1 MGEATLA
8 KQLLQLVGGKQNIEQ
23 VWHCATR
30 LRFTLKDPQKATAAK
45 QKVEALDGVITVVEA
60 SGQYQV
66 VIGNNVS
73 DVYQAIIKLEPSL
86 GDSAQAAND
95 QPKEKMTFKRTFNG
109 LLTFISGVFTPFLG
123 AMAGAGIL
131 KGLLSLAVAV
141 GWLTTKSGAY
151 QIWWAAADGI
161 FYFLPIAL
169 AFTAAKH
176 LKVNPFVAMAI
187 AAAMV
192 YPNIVGLVGKPSI
205 DFFGIPVVAANYTA
219 TVLPILLVV
228 VVQKFL
234 EPFFNKIW
242 HQSVR
247 NILAPL
253 CLLVIIVPL
262 TMLVVGPV
270 SSILSNGL
278 ATAIVSLNKSVPAL
292 AGMVLGGFWQVFV
305 IFGVHWAL
313 VPVMMNNIAQYGT
326 DPMMP
331 ILLPA
336 VLAQAGA
343 AFAVFLKTRDAKM
356 KSLAGSSTIT
366 ALFGVTEPT
375 IYGITLKLKKPFY
388 CACVAGA
395 VGGIIVAM
403 SGAGSNVASLA
414 SILSLPTYLGKG
426 FGVSVIGD
434 IVAFVLGV
442 ALTFVFGGINAGVK
456 EDKTQAAQV
465 TADHAE
471 TLAAPVKGTLV
482 PLSEVPDEVFSSGT
496 MGQGIAIEPEDN
508 LVKAP
513 VAGTISLVYPTAH
526 AIGITSDKG
535 AEILIHIGVDTVNL
549 KGKYFKPLIE
559 QGQKVAVGTPLVEF
573 DYQAIK
579 AAGYAPTV
587 MMIVTNSD
595 RYQVETRA
603 DGTTADDALM
613 TLA

>member
-1 MGEATLA
+1 MGETALA
-8 KQLLQLVGGKQNIEQ
+8 KQLLKLVGGKQNINQ

-30 LRFTLKDPQKATAAK
+30 LRFTLKDQDKVPKE
-45 QKVEALDGVITVVEA
+45 KVEALDGVITVVEA
-60 SGQYQV
+60 SGQFQV

-73 DVYQAIIKLEPSL
+73 DVYQEVVKLEPSL
-86 GDSAQAAND
+86 SDGTEGPATVTH
-95 QPKEKMTFKRTFNG
+95 EKMTFKRAFNG

-131 KGLLSLAVAV
+131 KGLLSLAVV
-141 GWLTTKSGAY
+141 LGWLTTKSGAY

-161 FYFLPIAL
+161 FYFLPLAL
-169 AFTAAKH
+169 AFTAAKQ
-176 LKVNPFVAMAI
+176 LKVNQFVAMAI

-192 YPNIVGLVGKPSI
+192 YPNIVALVGKPSI

-234 EPFFNKIW
+234 EPFFNRIW
-242 HQSVR
+242 HESVR

-253 CLLVIIVPL
+253 CLLVVIVPL

-278 ATAIVSLNKSVPAL
+278 ATAIVSLNKSVPVL
-292 AGMVLGGFWQVFV
+292 AGMILGGFWQVFV

-313 VPVMMNNIAQYGT
+313 VPVMMNNIALYGT

-343 AFAVFLKTRDAKM
+343 AFAVFLKARDAKM

-366 ALFGVTEPT
+366 ALFGITEPT

-403 SGAGSNVASLA
+403 SGAGANVAALA

-434 IVAFVLGV
+434 VVAFVLGV
-442 ALTFVFGGINAGVK
+442 GLTLAFGGTNAPAK
-456 EDKTQAAQV
+456 KQAAAKV
-465 TADHAE
+465 VADHAE

-482 PLSEVPDEVFSSGT
+482 ALSDVPDEVFASGT
-496 MGQGIAIEPEDN
+496 MGQGIAIEPEEN
-508 LVKAP
+508 VVKSP
-513 VAGTISLVYPTAH
+513 VAGTVSLVYPTGH

-535 AEILIHIGVDTVNL
+535 AEILIHIGIDTVNL
-549 KGKYFKPLIE
+549 KGKHFKALIE
-559 QGQKVAVGTPLVEF
+559 QGQKVTVGTPLVEF
-573 DYQAIK
+573 DYQAIQ

-595 RYQVETRA
+595 QYQVETRS
-603 DGTTADDALM
+603 DGATDDDALM

>member
-1 MGEATLA
+1 MGETALA
-8 KQLLQLVGGKQNIEQ
+8 KQLLKLVGGKQNINQ

-30 LRFTLKDPQKATAAK
+30 LRFTLKDQDKVPKE
-45 QKVEALDGVITVVEA
+45 KVEALDGVITVVEA
-60 SGQYQV
+60 SGQFQV

-73 DVYQAIIKLEPSL
+73 DVYQEVVKLEPSL
-86 GDSAQAAND
+86 SDGTEGPATVTH
-95 QPKEKMTFKRTFNG
+95 EKMTFKRAFNG

-131 KGLLSLAVAV
+131 KGLLSLAVV
-141 GWLTTKSGAY
+141 LGWLTTKSGAY

-161 FYFLPIAL
+161 FYFLPLAL
-169 AFTAAKH
+169 AFTAAKQ
-176 LKVNPFVAMAI
+176 LKVNQFVAMAI

-192 YPNIVGLVGKPSI
+192 YPNIVALVGKPSI

-234 EPFFNKIW
+234 EPFFNRIW
-242 HQSVR
+242 HESVR

-253 CLLVIIVPL
+253 CLLVVIVPL

-278 ATAIVSLNKSVPAL
+278 ATAIVSLNKSVPVL
-292 AGMVLGGFWQVFV
+292 AGMILGGFWQVFV

-313 VPVMMNNIAQYGT
+313 VPVMMNNIALYGT

-343 AFAVFLKTRDAKM
+343 AFAVFLKARDAKM

-366 ALFGVTEPT
+366 ALFGITEPT

-403 SGAGSNVASLA
+403 SGAGANVASLA

-434 IVAFVLGV
+434 VVAFVLGV
-442 ALTFVFGGINAGVK
+442 GLTLAFGGINAPAK
-456 EDKTQAAQV
+456 NQAAAEV
-465 TADHAE
+465 VADHAE

-482 PLSEVPDEVFSSGT
+482 TLSDVPDEVFASGT
-496 MGQGIAIEPEDN
+496 MGQGIAIEPEEN
-508 LVKAP
+508 VVKSP
-513 VAGTISLVYPTAH
+513 VAGTVSLVYPTGH

-535 AEILIHIGVDTVNL
+535 AEILIHIGIDTVNL
-549 KGKYFKPLIE
+549 KGKHFKALIE
-559 QGQKVAVGTPLVEF
+559 QGQKVTVGTPLVEF
-573 DYQAIK
+573 DHQAIQ

-595 RYQVETRA
+595 QYQVETRS
-603 DGTTADDALM
+603 DGATDDDALM

>member
-1 MGEATLA
+1 MGETALA
-8 KQLLQLVGGKQNIEQ
+8 KQLLKLVGGKQNINQ

-30 LRFTLKDPQKATAAK
+30 LRFTLKDQNKVPKE
-45 QKVEALDGVITVVEA
+45 KVEALDGVITVVE
-60 SGQYQV
+60 V
-66 VIGNNVS
+66 
-73 DVYQAIIKLEPSL
+73 KLEPSL
-86 GDSAQAAND
+86 SDGTEGPATEN
-95 QPKEKMTFKRTFNG
+95 KKKMTFKRAFNG

-131 KGLLSLAVAV
+131 KGLLSLAVV
-141 GWLTTKSGAY
+141 LGWLTTKSGAY

-161 FYFLPIAL
+161 FYFLPLAL
-169 AFTAAKH
+169 AFTAAKQ
-176 LKVNPFVAMAI
+176 LKVNQFVAMAI

-192 YPNIVGLVGKPSI
+192 YPNIVALVGKPSI

-234 EPFFNKIW
+234 EPFFNRIW
-242 HQSVR
+242 HESVR

-253 CLLVIIVPL
+253 CLLVVIVPL

-278 ATAIVSLNKSVPAL
+278 ATAIVSLNKSVPVL
-292 AGMVLGGFWQVFV
+292 AGMILGGFWQVFV

-313 VPVMMNNIAQYGT
+313 VPVMMNNIALYGT

-343 AFAVFLKTRDAKM
+343 AFAVFLKARDAKM

-366 ALFGVTEPT
+366 ALFGITEPT

-403 SGAGSNVASLA
+403 SGAGANVASLA

-434 IVAFVLGV
+434 VVAFVLGV
-442 ALTFVFGGINAGVK
+442 GLTLAFGGINAPAK
-456 EDKTQAAQV
+456 NQAAAEV
-465 TADHAE
+465 VADHAE

-482 PLSEVPDEVFSSGT
+482 ALSDVPDEVFASGT
-496 MGQGIAIEPEDN
+496 MGQGIAIQPEEN
-508 LVKAP
+508 VVKSP
-513 VAGTISLVYPTAH
+513 VAGTVSLVYPTGH

-535 AEILIHIGVDTVNL
+535 AEILIHIGIDTVNL
-549 KGKYFKPLIE
+549 KGKHFKALIE
-559 QGQKVAVGTPLVEF
+559 QGQKVTVGTPLVEF
-573 DYQAIK
+573 DYQAIQ

-595 RYQVETRA
+595 QYQVETRS
-603 DGTTADDALM
+603 DGATDDDTLM

>member
-1 MGEATLA
+1 MGETALA
-8 KQLLQLVGGKQNIEQ
+8 KQLLKLVGGKQNINQ

-30 LRFTLKDPQKATAAK
+30 LRFTLKDQDKVPKE
-45 QKVEALDGVITVVEA
+45 KVEALDGVITVVEA
-60 SGQYQV
+60 SGQFQV

-73 DVYQAIIKLEPSL
+73 DVYQEVVKLEPSL
-86 GDSAQAAND
+86 SDGTEGPATVTH
-95 QPKEKMTFKRTFNG
+95 EKMTFKRAFNG

-131 KGLLSLAVAV
+131 KGLLSLAVV
-141 GWLTTKSGAY
+141 LGWLTTKSGAY

-161 FYFLPIAL
+161 FYFLPLAL
-169 AFTAAKH
+169 AFTAAKQ
-176 LKVNPFVAMAI
+176 LKVNQFVAMAI

-192 YPNIVGLVGKPSI
+192 YPNIVALVGKPSI

-234 EPFFNKIW
+234 EPFFNRIW
-242 HQSVR
+242 HESVR

-253 CLLVIIVPL
+253 CLLVVIVPL

-278 ATAIVSLNKSVPAL
+278 ATAIVSLNKSVPVL
-292 AGMVLGGFWQVFV
+292 AGMILGGFWQVFV

-313 VPVMMNNIAQYGT
+313 VPVMMNNIALYGT

-343 AFAVFLKTRDAKM
+343 AFAVFLKARDAKM

-366 ALFGVTEPT
+366 ALFGITEPT

-403 SGAGSNVASLA
+403 SGAGANVASLA

-434 IVAFVLGV
+434 VVAFVLGV
-442 ALTFVFGGINAGVK
+442 GLTLAFGGINAPAK
-456 EDKTQAAQV
+456 NQAAAEV
-465 TADHAE
+465 VADHAE

-482 PLSEVPDEVFSSGT
+482 ALSDVPDEVFASGT
-496 MGQGIAIEPEDN
+496 MGQGIAIEPEEN
-508 LVKAP
+508 VVKSP
-513 VAGTISLVYPTAH
+513 VAGTVSLVYPTGH

-535 AEILIHIGVDTVNL
+535 AEILIHIGIDTVNL
-549 KGKYFKPLIE
+549 KGKHFKALIE
-559 QGQKVAVGTPLVEF
+559 QGQKVTVGTPLVEF
-573 DYQAIK
+573 DYQAIQ

-595 RYQVETRA
+595 QYQVETRS
-603 DGTTADDALM
+603 DGATDDDTLM

>member
-1 MGEATLA
+1 MGETALA
-8 KQLLQLVGGKQNIEQ
+8 KQLLKLVGGKQNINQ

-30 LRFTLKDPQKATAAK
+30 LRFTLKDQDKVPKE
-45 QKVEALDGVITVVEA
+45 KVEALDGVITVVEA
-60 SGQYQV
+60 SGQFQV

-73 DVYQAIIKLEPSL
+73 DVYQEVVKLEPSL
-86 GDSAQAAND
+86 SDGTEGPATVTH
-95 QPKEKMTFKRTFNG
+95 EKMTFKRAFNG

-131 KGLLSLAVAV
+131 KGLLSLAVV
-141 GWLTTKSGAY
+141 LGWLTTKSGAY

-161 FYFLPIAL
+161 FYFLPLAL
-169 AFTAAKH
+169 AFTAAKQ
-176 LKVNPFVAMAI
+176 LKVNQFVAMAI

-192 YPNIVGLVGKPSI
+192 YPNIVALVGKPSI

-242 HQSVR
+242 HESVR

-253 CLLVIIVPL
+253 CLLVVIVPL

-278 ATAIVSLNKSVPAL
+278 ATAIVSLNKSVPVL
-292 AGMVLGGFWQVFV
+292 AGMILGGFWQVFV

-313 VPVMMNNIAQYGT
+313 VPVMMNNIALYGT

-343 AFAVFLKTRDAKM
+343 AFAVFLKARDAKM

-366 ALFGVTEPT
+366 ALFGITEPT

-403 SGAGSNVASLA
+403 SGAGANVASLA
-414 SILSLPTYLGKG
+414 SVLSLPTYLGKG

-434 IVAFVLGV
+434 VVAFVLGV
-442 ALTFVFGGINAGVK
+442 GLTLAFGGINAPAK
-456 EDKTQAAQV
+456 NQAATAV
-465 TADHAE
+465 VADHAE

-482 PLSEVPDEVFSSGT
+482 ALSDVPDEVFASGT
-496 MGQGIAIEPEDN
+496 MGQGIAIEPEEN
-508 LVKAP
+508 VVKSP
-513 VAGTISLVYPTAH
+513 VAGTVSLVYPTGH

-535 AEILIHIGVDTVNL
+535 AEILIHIGIDTVNL
-549 KGKYFKPLIE
+549 KGKHFKALIE
-559 QGQKVAVGTPLVEF
+559 QGQKVTVGTPLVEF
-573 DYQAIK
+573 DYQAIQ

-595 RYQVETRA
+595 QYQVETRS
-603 DGTTADDALM
+603 DGATDDDALM

>member
-1 MGEATLA
+1 MGETALA
-8 KQLLQLVGGKQNIEQ
+8 KQLLKLVGGKQNINQ

-30 LRFTLKDPQKATAAK
+30 LRFTLKDQNKVPKE
-45 QKVEALDGVITVVEA
+45 KVEALDGVITVVEA
-60 SGQYQV
+60 SGQFQV

-73 DVYQAIIKLEPSL
+73 DVYQEVVKLEPSL
-86 GDSAQAAND
+86 SDGTEGPATVTH
-95 QPKEKMTFKRTFNG
+95 EKMTFKRAFNG

-131 KGLLSLAVAV
+131 KGLLSLAVV
-141 GWLTTKSGAY
+141 LGWLTTKSGAY

-161 FYFLPIAL
+161 FYFLPLTL
-169 AFTAAKH
+169 AFTAAKQ
-176 LKVNPFVAMAI
+176 LKVNQFVAMAI

-192 YPNIVGLVGKPSI
+192 YPNIVALVGKPSI

-234 EPFFNKIW
+234 EPFFNRIW
-242 HQSVR
+242 HESVR

-253 CLLVIIVPL
+253 CLLVVIVPL

-278 ATAIVSLNKSVPAL
+278 ATAIVSLNKSVPVL
-292 AGMVLGGFWQVFV
+292 AGMILGGFWQVFV

-313 VPVMMNNIAQYGT
+313 VPVMMNNIALYGT

-343 AFAVFLKTRDAKM
+343 AFAVFLKARDAKM

-366 ALFGVTEPT
+366 ALFGITEPT

-403 SGAGSNVASLA
+403 SGAGANVASLA
-414 SILSLPTYLGKG
+414 SVLSLPTYLGKG

-434 IVAFVLGV
+434 VVAFVLGV
-442 ALTFVFGGINAGVK
+442 GLTLAFGGINAPAK
-456 EDKTQAAQV
+456 NQAAAAV
-465 TADHAE
+465 VADHAE

-482 PLSEVPDEVFSSGT
+482 ALSDVPDEVFASGT
-496 MGQGIAIEPEDN
+496 MGQGIAIEPEEN
-508 LVKAP
+508 VVKSP
-513 VAGTISLVYPTAH
+513 VAGTLSLVYPTGH

-535 AEILIHIGVDTVNL
+535 AEILIHIGIDTVNL
-549 KGKYFKPLIE
+549 KGKHFKALIE
-559 QGQKVAVGTPLVEF
+559 QGQKVTVGTPLVEF
-573 DYQAIK
+573 DYQAIQ

-595 RYQVETRA
+595 QYQVETRS
-603 DGTTADDALM
+603 DGATDDDALM

>member
-1 MGEATLA
+1 MGETALA
-8 KQLLQLVGGKQNIEQ
+8 KQLLKLVGGKQNINQ

-30 LRFTLKDPQKATAAK
+30 LRFTLKDQDKVPKE
-45 QKVEALDGVITVVEA
+45 KVEALDGVITVVEA
-60 SGQYQV
+60 SGQFQV

-73 DVYQAIIKLEPSL
+73 DVYQEVVKLEPSL
-86 GDSAQAAND
+86 SDGTEGPATVTH
-95 QPKEKMTFKRTFNG
+95 EKMTFKRAFNG

-131 KGLLSLAVAV
+131 KGLLSLAVV
-141 GWLTTKSGAY
+141 LGWLTTKSGAY

-161 FYFLPIAL
+161 FYFLPLAL
-169 AFTAAKH
+169 AFTAAKQ
-176 LKVNPFVAMAI
+176 LKVNQFVAMAI

-192 YPNIVGLVGKPSI
+192 YPNIVALVGKPSI

-234 EPFFNKIW
+234 EPFFNRIW
-242 HQSVR
+242 HESVR

-253 CLLVIIVPL
+253 CLLVVIVPL

-278 ATAIVSLNKSVPAL
+278 ATAIVSLNKSVPVL
-292 AGMVLGGFWQVFV
+292 AGMILGGFWQVFV

-313 VPVMMNNIAQYGT
+313 VPVMMNNIALYGT

-343 AFAVFLKTRDAKM
+343 AFAVFLKARDAKM

-366 ALFGVTEPT
+366 ALFGITEPT

-403 SGAGSNVASLA
+403 SGAGANVASLA

-434 IVAFVLGV
+434 VVAFVLGV
-442 ALTFVFGGINAGVK
+442 GLTLAFGGINAPAK
-456 EDKTQAAQV
+456 NQAAAEV
-465 TADHAE
+465 VADHAE

-482 PLSEVPDEVFSSGT
+482 TLSDVPDEVFASGT
-496 MGQGIAIEPEDN
+496 MGQGIAIEPEEDV
-508 LVKAP
+508 VKSP
-513 VAGTISLVYPTAH
+513 VAGTVSLVYPTGH

-535 AEILIHIGVDTVNL
+535 AEILIHIGIDTVNL
-549 KGKYFKPLIE
+549 KGKHFKALIE
-559 QGQKVAVGTPLVEF
+559 QGQKVTVGTPLVKF
-573 DYQAIK
+573 DYQAIQ

-595 RYQVETRA
+595 QYQVETRS
-603 DGTTADDALM
+603 DGATDDDALM

>member
-1 MGEATLA
+1 MGETALA
-8 KQLLQLVGGKQNIEQ
+8 KQLLKLVGGKQNINQ

-30 LRFTLKDPQKATAAK
+30 LRFTLKDQDKVPKE
-45 QKVEALDGVITVVEA
+45 KVEALDGVITVVEA
-60 SGQYQV
+60 SGQFQV

-73 DVYQAIIKLEPSL
+73 DVYQEVVKLEPSL
-86 GDSAQAAND
+86 SDGTEGPATVTH
-95 QPKEKMTFKRTFNG
+95 EKMTFKRAFNG

-131 KGLLSLAVAV
+131 KGLLSLAVV
-141 GWLTTKSGAY
+141 LGWLTTKSGAY

-161 FYFLPIAL
+161 FYFLPLAL
-169 AFTAAKH
+169 AFTAAKQ
-176 LKVNPFVAMAI
+176 LKVNQFVAMAI

-192 YPNIVGLVGKPSI
+192 YPNIVALVGKPSI

-234 EPFFNKIW
+234 EPFFNRIW
-242 HQSVR
+242 HESVR

-253 CLLVIIVPL
+253 CLLVVIVPL

-278 ATAIVSLNKSVPAL
+278 ATAIVSLNKSVPVL
-292 AGMVLGGFWQVFV
+292 AGMILGGFWQVFV

-313 VPVMMNNIAQYGT
+313 VPVMMNNIALYGT

-343 AFAVFLKTRDAKM
+343 AFAVFLKARDAKM

-366 ALFGVTEPT
+366 ALFGITEPT

-403 SGAGSNVASLA
+403 SGAGANVASLA

-434 IVAFVLGV
+434 VVAFVLGV
-442 ALTFVFGGINAGVK
+442 GLTLAFGGINAPAK
-456 EDKTQAAQV
+456 NQAAAEV
-465 TADHAE
+465 VADHAE

-482 PLSEVPDEVFSSGT
+482 ALSDVPDEVFASGT
-496 MGQGIAIEPEDN
+496 MGQGIAIEPEEN
-508 LVKAP
+508 VVKSP
-513 VAGTISLVYPTAH
+513 VAGTVSLVYPTGH

-535 AEILIHIGVDTVNL
+535 AEILLHLGIDTVNL
-549 KGKYFKPLIE
+549 KGKHFKALIE
-559 QGQKVAVGTPLVEF
+559 QGQKVTVGTPLVEF
-573 DYQAIK
+573 DYQAIQ

-595 RYQVETRA
+595 QYQVETRS
-603 DGTTADDALM
+603 DGATDDDALM

>member
-1 MGEATLA
+1 MGETALA
-8 KQLLQLVGGKQNIEQ
+8 KQLLKLVGGKQNINQ

-30 LRFTLKDPQKATAAK
+30 LRFTLKDQDKVPKE
-45 QKVEALDGVITVVEA
+45 KVEALDGVITVVEA
-60 SGQYQV
+60 SGQFQV

-73 DVYQAIIKLEPSL
+73 DVYQEVVKLEPSL
-86 GDSAQAAND
+86 SDGTEGPATVTH
-95 QPKEKMTFKRTFNG
+95 EKMTFKRAFNG

-131 KGLLSLAVAV
+131 KGLLSLAVV
-141 GWLTTKSGAY
+141 LGWLTTKSGAY

-161 FYFLPIAL
+161 FYFLPLAL
-169 AFTAAKH
+169 AFTAAKQ
-176 LKVNPFVAMAI
+176 LKVNQFVAMAI

-192 YPNIVGLVGKPSI
+192 YPNIVALVGKPSI

-234 EPFFNKIW
+234 EPFFNRIW
-242 HQSVR
+242 HESVR

-253 CLLVIIVPL
+253 CLLVVIVPL

-278 ATAIVSLNKSVPAL
+278 ATAIVSLNKSVPVL
-292 AGMVLGGFWQVFV
+292 AGMILGGFWQVFV

-313 VPVMMNNIAQYGT
+313 VPVMMNNIALYGT

-343 AFAVFLKTRDAKM
+343 AFAVFLKARDAKM

-366 ALFGVTEPT
+366 ALFGITEPT

-403 SGAGSNVASLA
+403 SGAGANVAALA

-434 IVAFVLGV
+434 VVAFVLGV
-442 ALTFVFGGINAGVK
+442 GLTLAFGGINAPAK
-456 EDKTQAAQV
+456 KQAAAKV
-465 TADHAE
+465 VADHAE

-482 PLSEVPDEVFSSGT
+482 ALSDVPDEVFASGT
-496 MGQGIAIEPEDN
+496 MGQGIAIEPEEDV
-508 LVKAP
+508 VKSP
-513 VAGTISLVYPTAH
+513 VAGTVSLVYPTGH

-535 AEILIHIGVDTVNL
+535 AEILIHIGIDTVNL
-549 KGKYFKPLIE
+549 KGKHFKALIE
-559 QGQKVAVGTPLVEF
+559 QGQKVTVGTPLVEF
-573 DYQAIK
+573 DYQAIQ

-587 MMIVTNSD
+587 TMIVTNSD
-595 RYQVETRA
+595 QYQVETRS
-603 DGTTADDALM
+603 DGATDDDALM

>member
-1 MGEATLA
+1 MGETALA
-8 KQLLQLVGGKQNIEQ
+8 KQLLKLVGGKQNINQ

-30 LRFTLKDPQKATAAK
+30 LRFTLKDQDKVPKE
-45 QKVEALDGVITVVEA
+45 KVEALDGVITVVEA
-60 SGQYQV
+60 SGQFQV

-73 DVYQAIIKLEPSL
+73 DVYQEVVKLEPSL
-86 GDSAQAAND
+86 SDGTEGPATVTH
-95 QPKEKMTFKRTFNG
+95 EKMTFKRAFNG

-131 KGLLSLAVAV
+131 KGLLSLAVV
-141 GWLTTKSGAY
+141 LGWLTTKSGAY

-161 FYFLPIAL
+161 FYFLPLAL
-169 AFTAAKH
+169 AFTAAKQ
-176 LKVNPFVAMAI
+176 LKVNQFVAMAI

-192 YPNIVGLVGKPSI
+192 YPNIVALVGKPSI

-234 EPFFNKIW
+234 EPFFNRIW
-242 HQSVR
+242 HESVR

-253 CLLVIIVPL
+253 CLLVVIVPL

-278 ATAIVSLNKSVPAL
+278 ATAIVSLNKSVPVL
-292 AGMVLGGFWQVFV
+292 AGMILGGFWQVFV

-313 VPVMMNNIAQYGT
+313 VPVMMNNIALYGT

-343 AFAVFLKTRDAKM
+343 AFAVFLKARDAKM

-366 ALFGVTEPT
+366 ALFGITEPT

-403 SGAGSNVASLA
+403 SGAGANVASLA

-434 IVAFVLGV
+434 VVAFVLGV
-442 ALTFVFGGINAGVK
+442 GLTLAFGGINAPAK
-456 EDKTQAAQV
+456 NQAAAAV
-465 TADHAE
+465 VADHAE

-482 PLSEVPDEVFSSGT
+482 ALSDVPDEVFASGT
-496 MGQGIAIEPEDN
+496 MGQGIAIEPEEN
-508 LVKAP
+508 VVKSP
-513 VAGTISLVYPTAH
+513 VAGTVSLVYPTGH

-535 AEILIHIGVDTVNL
+535 AEILIHIGIDTVNL
-549 KGKYFKPLIE
+549 KGKHFKALIE
-559 QGQKVAVGTPLVEF
+559 QGQKVTVGTPLVEF
-573 DYQAIK
+573 DYQAIQ

-595 RYQVETRA
+595 QYQVETRS
-603 DGTTADDALM
+603 DGATDDDALM

>member
-1 MGEATLA
+1 MGETALA
-8 KQLLQLVGGKQNIEQ
+8 KQLLKLVGGKQNINQ

-30 LRFTLKDPQKATAAK
+30 LRFTLKDQDKVPKE
-45 QKVEALDGVITVVEA
+45 KVEALDGVITVVEA
-60 SGQYQV
+60 SGQFQV

-73 DVYQAIIKLEPSL
+73 DVYQEVVKLEPSL
-86 GDSAQAAND
+86 SDGTEGPATVTH
-95 QPKEKMTFKRTFNG
+95 EKMTFKRAFNG

-131 KGLLSLAVAV
+131 KGLLSLAVV
-141 GWLTTKSGAY
+141 LGWLTTKSGAY

-161 FYFLPIAL
+161 FYFLPLAL
-169 AFTAAKH
+169 AFTGAKQ
-176 LKVNPFVAMAI
+176 LKVNQFVAMAI

-192 YPNIVGLVGKPSI
+192 YPNIVALVGKPSI

-242 HQSVR
+242 HESVR

-253 CLLVIIVPL
+253 CLLVVIVPL

-278 ATAIVSLNKSVPAL
+278 ATAIVSLNKSVPVL
-292 AGMVLGGFWQVFV
+292 AGMILGGFWQVFV

-313 VPVMMNNIAQYGT
+313 VPVMMNNIALYGT

-343 AFAVFLKTRDAKM
+343 AFAVFLKARDAKM

-366 ALFGVTEPT
+366 ALFGITEPT

-403 SGAGSNVASLA
+403 SGAGANVASLA
-414 SILSLPTYLGKG
+414 SVLSLPTYLGKG

-434 IVAFVLGV
+434 VVAFVLGV
-442 ALTFVFGGINAGVK
+442 GLTLAFGGINAPAK
-456 EDKTQAAQV
+456 NQAAAEV
-465 TADHAE
+465 VADHAE

-482 PLSEVPDEVFSSGT
+482 ALSDVPDEVFASGT
-496 MGQGIAIEPEDN
+496 MGQGIAIEPEEN
-508 LVKAP
+508 VVKSP
-513 VAGTISLVYPTAH
+513 VAGTVSLVYPTGH

-535 AEILIHIGVDTVNL
+535 AEILIHIGIDTVNL
-549 KGKYFKPLIE
+549 KGKHFKALIE
-559 QGQKVAVGTPLVEF
+559 QGQKVTVGTPLVEF
-573 DYQAIK
+573 DYQAIQ

-595 RYQVETRA
+595 QYQVETRS
-603 DGTTADDALM
+603 DGATDDDALM

>member
-1 MGEATLA
+1 MGETALA
-8 KQLLQLVGGKQNIEQ
+8 KQLLKLVGGKQNINQ

-30 LRFTLKDPQKATAAK
+30 LRFTLKDQDKVPKE
-45 QKVEALDGVITVVEA
+45 KVEALDGVITVVEA
-60 SGQYQV
+60 SGQFQV

-73 DVYQAIIKLEPSL
+73 DVYQEVVKLEPSL
-86 GDSAQAAND
+86 SDGTEGPATVTH
-95 QPKEKMTFKRTFNG
+95 EKMTFKRAFNG

-131 KGLLSLAVAV
+131 KGLLSLAVV
-141 GWLTTKSGAY
+141 LGWLTTKSGTY

-161 FYFLPIAL
+161 FYFLPLAL
-169 AFTAAKH
+169 AFTAAKQ
-176 LKVNPFVAMAI
+176 LKVNQFVAMAI

-192 YPNIVGLVGKPSI
+192 YPNIVALVGKPSI

-234 EPFFNKIW
+234 EPFFNRIW
-242 HQSVR
+242 HESVR

-253 CLLVIIVPL
+253 CLLVVIVPL

-278 ATAIVSLNKSVPAL
+278 ATAIVSLNKSVPVL
-292 AGMVLGGFWQVFV
+292 AGMILGGFWQVFV

-313 VPVMMNNIAQYGT
+313 VPVMMNNIALYGT

-343 AFAVFLKTRDAKM
+343 AFAVFLKARDAKM

-366 ALFGVTEPT
+366 ALFGITEPT

-403 SGAGSNVASLA
+403 SGAGANVASLA

-434 IVAFVLGV
+434 VVAFVLGV
-442 ALTFVFGGINAGVK
+442 GLTLAFGGINAPAK
-456 EDKTQAAQV
+456 NQAAAEV
-465 TADHAE
+465 VADHAE

-482 PLSEVPDEVFSSGT
+482 TLSDVPDEVFASGT
-496 MGQGIAIEPEDN
+496 MGQGIAIEPEEN
-508 LVKAP
+508 VVKSP
-513 VAGTISLVYPTAH
+513 VAGTVSLVYPTGH

-535 AEILIHIGVDTVNL
+535 AEILIHIGIDTVNL
-549 KGKYFKPLIE
+549 KGKHFKALIE
-559 QGQKVAVGTPLVEF
+559 QGQKVTVGTPLVEF
-573 DYQAIK
+573 DYQAIQ

-595 RYQVETRA
+595 QYQVETRS
-603 DGTTADDALM
+603 DGATDDDALM

>member
-1 MGEATLA
+1 MGETALA
-8 KQLLQLVGGKQNIEQ
+8 KQLLKLVGGKQNINQ

-30 LRFTLKDPQKATAAK
+30 LRFTLKDQDKVPKE
-45 QKVEALDGVITVVEA
+45 KVEALDGVITVVEA
-60 SGQYQV
+60 SGQFQV

-73 DVYQAIIKLEPSL
+73 DVYQEVVKLEPSL
-86 GDSAQAAND
+86 SDGTERPATETH
-95 QPKEKMTFKRTFNG
+95 EKMTFKRAFNG

-131 KGLLSLAVAV
+131 KGLLSLAVV
-141 GWLTTKSGAY
+141 LGWLTTKSGAY

-161 FYFLPIAL
+161 FYFLPLAL
-169 AFTAAKH
+169 AFTAAKQ
-176 LKVNPFVAMAI
+176 LKVNQFVAMAI

-192 YPNIVGLVGKPSI
+192 YPNIVALVGKPSI

-234 EPFFNKIW
+234 EQFFNRIW
-242 HQSVR
+242 HESVR

-253 CLLVIIVPL
+253 CLLVVIVPL

-278 ATAIVSLNKSVPAL
+278 ATAIVSLNKSVPVL
-292 AGMVLGGFWQVFV
+292 AGMILGGFWQVFV

-313 VPVMMNNIAQYGT
+313 VPVMMNNIALYGT

-343 AFAVFLKTRDAKM
+343 AFAVFLKARDAKM

-366 ALFGVTEPT
+366 ALFGITEPT

-403 SGAGSNVASLA
+403 SGAGANVASLA

-434 IVAFVLGV
+434 VVAFVLGV
-442 ALTFVFGGINAGVK
+442 GLTLAFGGINAPAK
-456 EDKTQAAQV
+456 NQAAAEV
-465 TADHAE
+465 VADHAE

-482 PLSEVPDEVFSSGT
+482 ALSDVPDEVFASGT
-496 MGQGIAIEPEDN
+496 MGQGIAIEPEEDV
-508 LVKAP
+508 VKSP
-513 VAGTISLVYPTAH
+513 VAGTVSLVYPTGH

-535 AEILIHIGVDTVNL
+535 AEILLHLGIDTVNL
-549 KGKYFKPLIE
+549 KGKHFKALIE
-559 QGQKVAVGTPLVEF
+559 QGQKVTVGTPLVEF
-573 DYQAIK
+573 DYQAIQ

-595 RYQVETRA
+595 QYQVETRS
-603 DGTTADDALM
+603 DGATDDDALM

>member
-1 MGEATLA
+1 ML
-8 KQLLQLVGGKQNIEQ
+8 KLVGGKQNINQ

-30 LRFTLKDPQKATAAK
+30 LRFTLKDQDKVPKE
-45 QKVEALDGVITVVEA
+45 KVEALDGVITVVEA
-60 SGQYQV
+60 SGQFQV

-73 DVYQAIIKLEPSL
+73 DVYQEVVKLEPSL
-86 GDSAQAAND
+86 SDGTEGPATVTH
-95 QPKEKMTFKRTFNG
+95 EKMTFKRAFNG

-131 KGLLSLAVAV
+131 KGLLSLAVV
-141 GWLTTKSGAY
+141 LGWLTTKSGAY

-161 FYFLPIAL
+161 FYFLPLAL
-169 AFTAAKH
+169 AFTAAKQ
-176 LKVNPFVAMAI
+176 LKVNQFVAMAI

-192 YPNIVGLVGKPSI
+192 YPNIVALVGKPSI

-234 EPFFNKIW
+234 EPFFNRIW
-242 HQSVR
+242 HESVR

-253 CLLVIIVPL
+253 CLLVVIVPL

-278 ATAIVSLNKSVPAL
+278 ATAIVSLNKSVPVL
-292 AGMVLGGFWQVFV
+292 AGMILGGFWQVFV

-313 VPVMMNNIAQYGT
+313 VPVMMNNIALYGT

-343 AFAVFLKTRDAKM
+343 AFAVFLKARDAKM

-366 ALFGVTEPT
+366 ALFGITEPT

-403 SGAGSNVASLA
+403 SGAGANVASLA

-434 IVAFVLGV
+434 VVAFVLGV
-442 ALTFVFGGINAGVK
+442 GLTLAFGGINAPAK
-456 EDKTQAAQV
+456 NQAAAEV
-465 TADHAE
+465 VADHAE

-482 PLSEVPDEVFSSGT
+482 TLSDVPDEVFASGT
-496 MGQGIAIEPEDN
+496 MGQGIAIEPEEN
-508 LVKAP
+508 VVKSP
-513 VAGTISLVYPTAH
+513 VAGTVSLVYPTGH

-535 AEILIHIGVDTVNL
+535 AEILIHIGIDTVNL
-549 KGKYFKPLIE
+549 KGKHFKALIE
-559 QGQKVAVGTPLVEF
+559 QGQKVTVGTPLVEF
-573 DYQAIK
+573 DYQAIQ

-595 RYQVETRA
+595 QYQVETRS
-603 DGTTADDALM
+603 DGATDDDALM

>member
-1 MGEATLA
+1 MGETALA
-8 KQLLQLVGGKQNIEQ
+8 KQLLKLVGGKQNINQ

-30 LRFTLKDPQKATAAK
+30 LRFTLKDQDKVPKE
-45 QKVEALDGVITVVEA
+45 KVEALDGVITVVEA
-60 SGQYQV
+60 SGQFQV

-73 DVYQAIIKLEPSL
+73 DVYQEVVKLEPSL
-86 GDSAQAAND
+86 SDGTEGPATVTH
-95 QPKEKMTFKRTFNG
+95 EKMTFKRAFNG

-131 KGLLSLAVAV
+131 KGLLSLAVV
-141 GWLTTKSGAY
+141 LGWLTTKSGAY

-161 FYFLPIAL
+161 FYLLPLAL
-169 AFTAAKH
+169 AFTAAKQ
-176 LKVNPFVAMAI
+176 LKVNQFVAMAI

-192 YPNIVGLVGKPSI
+192 YPNIVALVGKPSI

-234 EPFFNKIW
+234 EPFFNRIW
-242 HQSVR
+242 HESVR

-253 CLLVIIVPL
+253 CLLVVIVPL

-278 ATAIVSLNKSVPAL
+278 ATAIVSLNKSVPVL
-292 AGMVLGGFWQVFV
+292 AGMILGGFWQVFV

-313 VPVMMNNIAQYGT
+313 VPVMMNNIALYGT

-343 AFAVFLKTRDAKM
+343 AFAVFLKARDAKM

-366 ALFGVTEPT
+366 ALFGITEPT

-403 SGAGSNVASLA
+403 SGAGANVASLA
-414 SILSLPTYLGKG
+414 SVLSLPTYLGKG

-434 IVAFVLGV
+434 VVAFVLGV
-442 ALTFVFGGINAGVK
+442 GLTLAFGGINAPAK
-456 EDKTQAAQV
+456 NQAAAAV
-465 TADHAE
+465 VADHAE
-471 TLAAPVKGTLV
+471 TLATPVKGTLV
-482 PLSEVPDEVFSSGT
+482 ALSDVPDEVFASGT
-496 MGQGIAIEPEDN
+496 MGQGIAIEPEEN
-508 LVKAP
+508 VVKSP
-513 VAGTISLVYPTAH
+513 VAGTVSLVYPTGH

-535 AEILIHIGVDTVNL
+535 AEILIHIGIDTVNL
-549 KGKYFKPLIE
+549 KGKHFKALIE
-559 QGQKVAVGTPLVEF
+559 QGQKVTVGTPLVEF
-573 DYQAIK
+573 DYQAIQ

-595 RYQVETRA
+595 QYQVETRS
-603 DGTTADDALM
+603 DGATDDDALM

>member
-1 MGEATLA
+1 MGETALA
-8 KQLLQLVGGKQNIEQ
+8 KQLLKLVGGKQNINQ

-30 LRFTLKDPQKATAAK
+30 LRFTLKDQDKVPKE
-45 QKVEALDGVITVVEA
+45 KVEALDGVITVVEA
-60 SGQYQV
+60 SGQFQV

-73 DVYQAIIKLEPSL
+73 DVYQEVVKLEPSL
-86 GDSAQAAND
+86 SDGTEGPATVTH
-95 QPKEKMTFKRTFNG
+95 EKMTFKRAFNG

-131 KGLLSLAVAV
+131 KGLLSLAVV
-141 GWLTTKSGAY
+141 LGWLTTKSGAY

-161 FYFLPIAL
+161 FYFLPLAL
-169 AFTAAKH
+169 AFTAAKQ
-176 LKVNPFVAMAI
+176 LKVNQFVAIAI

-192 YPNIVGLVGKPSI
+192 YPNIVALVGKPSI

-234 EPFFNKIW
+234 EPFFNRIW
-242 HQSVR
+242 HESVR

-253 CLLVIIVPL
+253 CLLVVIVPL

-278 ATAIVSLNKSVPAL
+278 ATAIVSLNKSVPVL
-292 AGMVLGGFWQVFV
+292 AGMILGGFWQVFV

-313 VPVMMNNIAQYGT
+313 VPVMMNNIALYGT

-343 AFAVFLKTRDAKM
+343 AFAVFLKARDAKM

-366 ALFGVTEPT
+366 ALFGITEPT

-403 SGAGSNVASLA
+403 SGAGANVASLA

-434 IVAFVLGV
+434 VVAFVLGV
-442 ALTFVFGGINAGVK
+442 GLTLAFGGINAPAK
-456 EDKTQAAQV
+456 NQAAAEV
-465 TADHAE
+465 VADHAE

-482 PLSEVPDEVFSSGT
+482 TLSDVPDEVFASGT
-496 MGQGIAIEPEDN
+496 MGQGIAIEPEEN
-508 LVKAP
+508 VVKSP
-513 VAGTISLVYPTAH
+513 VAGTVSLVYPTGH

-535 AEILIHIGVDTVNL
+535 AEILIHIGIDTVNL
-549 KGKYFKPLIE
+549 KGKHFKALIE
-559 QGQKVAVGTPLVEF
+559 QGQKVTVGTPLVEF
-573 DYQAIK
+573 DYQAIQ

-595 RYQVETRA
+595 QYQVETRS
-603 DGTTADDALM
+603 DGATDDDALM

>member
-1 MGEATLA
+1 MGETALA
-8 KQLLQLVGGKQNIEQ
+8 KQLLKLVGGKQNINQ

-30 LRFTLKDPQKATAAK
+30 LRFTLKDQDKVPKE
-45 QKVEALDGVITVVEA
+45 KVEALDGVITVVEA
-60 SGQYQV
+60 SGQFQV

-73 DVYQAIIKLEPSL
+73 DVYQEVVKLEPSL
-86 GDSAQAAND
+86 SDGTEGPATVTH
-95 QPKEKMTFKRTFNG
+95 EKMTFKRAFNG

-131 KGLLSLAVAV
+131 KGLLSLAVV
-141 GWLTTKSGAY
+141 LGWLTTKSGAY

-161 FYFLPIAL
+161 FYFLPLAL
-169 AFTAAKH
+169 AFTAAKQ
-176 LKVNPFVAMAI
+176 LKVNQFVAMAI

-192 YPNIVGLVGKPSI
+192 YPNIVALVGKPSI

-242 HQSVR
+242 HESVR

-253 CLLVIIVPL
+253 CLLVVIVPL

-278 ATAIVSLNKSVPAL
+278 ATAIVSLNKSVPVL
-292 AGMVLGGFWQVFV
+292 AGMILGGFWQVFV

-313 VPVMMNNIAQYGT
+313 VPVMMNNIALYGT

-343 AFAVFLKTRDAKM
+343 AFAVFLKARDAKM

-366 ALFGVTEPT
+366 ALFGITEPT

-403 SGAGSNVASLA
+403 SGAGANVASLA
-414 SILSLPTYLGKG
+414 SVLSLPTYLGKG
-426 FGVSVIGD
+426 FGVSAIGD
-434 IVAFVLGV
+434 VVAFVLGV
-442 ALTFVFGGINAGVK
+442 GLTLAFGGINAPAK
-456 EDKTQAAQV
+456 NQAAAEV
-465 TADHAE
+465 VADHAE

-482 PLSEVPDEVFSSGT
+482 ALSDVPDEVFASGT
-496 MGQGIAIEPEDN
+496 MGQGIAIEPEEN
-508 LVKAP
+508 VVKSP
-513 VAGTISLVYPTAH
+513 VAGTVSLVYPTGH

-535 AEILIHIGVDTVNL
+535 AEILIHIGIDTVNL
-549 KGKYFKPLIE
+549 KGKHFKALIE
-559 QGQKVAVGTPLVEF
+559 QGQKVTVGTPLVEF
-573 DYQAIK
+573 DYQAIQ

-595 RYQVETRA
+595 QYQVETRS
-603 DGTTADDALM
+603 DGATDDDALM

>member
-1 MGEATLA
+1 MGETALA
-8 KQLLQLVGGKQNIEQ
+8 KQLLKLVGGKQNINQ

-30 LRFTLKDPQKATAAK
+30 LRFTLKDQDKVPKE
-45 QKVEALDGVITVVEA
+45 KVEALDGVITVVEA
-60 SGQYQV
+60 SGQFQV

-73 DVYQAIIKLEPSL
+73 DVYQEVVKLEPSL
-86 GDSAQAAND
+86 SDGTEGPATVTH
-95 QPKEKMTFKRTFNG
+95 EKMTFKRAFNG

-131 KGLLSLAVAV
+131 KGLLSLAVV
-141 GWLTTKSGAY
+141 LGWLTTKSGAY

-161 FYFLPIAL
+161 FYFLPLAL
-169 AFTAAKH
+169 AFTAAKQ
-176 LKVNPFVAMAI
+176 LKVNQFVAMAI

-192 YPNIVGLVGKPSI
+192 YPNIVALVGKPSI

-234 EPFFNKIW
+234 EPFFNRIW
-242 HQSVR
+242 HESVR

-253 CLLVIIVPL
+253 CLLVVIVPL

-278 ATAIVSLNKSVPAL
+278 ATAIVSLNKSVPVL
-292 AGMVLGGFWQVFV
+292 AGMILGGFWQVFV

-313 VPVMMNNIAQYGT
+313 VPVMMNNIALYGT

-343 AFAVFLKTRDAKM
+343 AFAVFLKARDAKM

-366 ALFGVTEPT
+366 ALFGITEPT

-403 SGAGSNVASLA
+403 SGAGANVASLA
-414 SILSLPTYLGKG
+414 SVLSLPTYLGKG

-434 IVAFVLGV
+434 VVAFVLGV
-442 ALTFVFGGINAGVK
+442 GLTLAFGGINAPAK
-456 EDKTQAAQV
+456 NQAAGAV
-465 TADHAE
+465 VADHAE

-482 PLSEVPDEVFSSGT
+482 ALSNVPDEVFASGT
-496 MGQGIAIEPEDN
+496 MGQGIAIEPEEDV
-508 LVKAP
+508 VKSP
-513 VAGTISLVYPTAH
+513 VAGTVSLVYPTGH

-535 AEILIHIGVDTVNL
+535 AEILLHIGIDTVNL
-549 KGKYFKPLIE
+549 KGEHFKALIE
-559 QGQKVAVGTPLVEF
+559 QGQKVTVGTPLVEF
-573 DYQAIK
+573 DYQAIQ

-595 RYQVETRA
+595 QYQVETRS
-603 DGTTADDALM
+603 DGATDDDALM

>member
-1 MGEATLA
+1 MGETALA
-8 KQLLQLVGGKQNIEQ
+8 KQLLKLVGGKQNINQ

-30 LRFTLKDPQKATAAK
+30 LRFTLKDQNKVPKE
-45 QKVEALDGVITVVEA
+45 KVEALDGVITVVEA
-60 SGQYQV
+60 SGQFQV

-73 DVYQAIIKLEPSL
+73 DVYQEVVKLEPSL
-86 GDSAQAAND
+86 SDGTEGPATVTH
-95 QPKEKMTFKRTFNG
+95 EKMTFKRAFNG

-131 KGLLSLAVAV
+131 KGLLSLAVV
-141 GWLTTKSGAY
+141 LGWLTTKSGAY

-161 FYFLPIAL
+161 FYFLPLAL
-169 AFTAAKH
+169 AFTAAKQ
-176 LKVNPFVAMAI
+176 LKVNQFVAMAI

-192 YPNIVGLVGKPSI
+192 YPNIVALVGKPSI

-234 EPFFNKIW
+234 EPFFNRIW
-242 HQSVR
+242 HESVR

-253 CLLVIIVPL
+253 CLLVVIVPL

-278 ATAIVSLNKSVPAL
+278 ATAIVSLNKSVPVL
-292 AGMVLGGFWQVFV
+292 AGMILGGFWQVFV

-313 VPVMMNNIAQYGT
+313 VPVMMNNIALYGT

-343 AFAVFLKTRDAKM
+343 AFAVFLKARDAKM

-366 ALFGVTEPT
+366 ALFGITEPT

-403 SGAGSNVASLA
+403 SGAGANVASLA

-426 FGVSVIGD
+426 FSVSVIGD
-434 IVAFVLGV
+434 VVAFVLGV
-442 ALTFVFGGINAGVK
+442 GLTLAFGGINAPAK
-456 EDKTQAAQV
+456 NQAAAEV
-465 TADHAE
+465 VADHAE

-482 PLSEVPDEVFSSGT
+482 ALSDVPDEVFASGT
-496 MGQGIAIEPEDN
+496 MGQGIAIEPEEN
-508 LVKAP
+508 VVKSP
-513 VAGTISLVYPTAH
+513 VAGTVSLVYPTGH

-535 AEILIHIGVDTVNL
+535 AEILIHIGIDTVNL
-549 KGKYFKPLIE
+549 KGKHFKALIE
-559 QGQKVAVGTPLVEF
+559 QGQKVTVGTPLVEF
-573 DYQAIK
+573 DYQAIQ

-595 RYQVETRA
+595 QYQVETRS
-603 DGTTADDALM
+603 DGATDDDALM

>member
-1 MGEATLA
+1 MGETALA
-8 KQLLQLVGGKQNIEQ
+8 KQLLKLVGGKQNINQ

-30 LRFTLKDPQKATAAK
+30 LRFTLKDQDKVPKE
-45 QKVEALDGVITVVEA
+45 KVEALDGVITVVEA
-60 SGQYQV
+60 SGQFQV

-73 DVYQAIIKLEPSL
+73 DVYQEVVKLEPSL
-86 GDSAQAAND
+86 SDGTEGPATVTH
-95 QPKEKMTFKRTFNG
+95 EKMTFKRAFNG

-131 KGLLSLAVAV
+131 KGLLSLAVV
-141 GWLTTKSGAY
+141 LGWLTTKSGAY

-161 FYFLPIAL
+161 FYFLPLAL
-169 AFTAAKH
+169 AFTAAKQ
-176 LKVNPFVAMAI
+176 LKVNQFVAMAI

-192 YPNIVGLVGKPSI
+192 YPNIVALVGKPSI

-242 HQSVR
+242 HESVR

-253 CLLVIIVPL
+253 CLLVVIVPL

-278 ATAIVSLNKSVPAL
+278 ATAIVSLNKSVPVL
-292 AGMVLGGFWQVFV
+292 AGMILGGFWQVFV

-313 VPVMMNNIAQYGT
+313 VPVMMNNIALYGT

-343 AFAVFLKTRDAKM
+343 AFAVFLKARDAKM

-366 ALFGVTEPT
+366 ALFGITEPT

-403 SGAGSNVASLA
+403 SGAGANVASLA
-414 SILSLPTYLGKG
+414 SVLSLPTYLGKG

-434 IVAFVLGV
+434 VVAFVLGV
-442 ALTFVFGGINAGVK
+442 GLTLAFGGINAPAK
-456 EDKTQAAQV
+456 NQAAAEV
-465 TADHAE
+465 VADHAE

-482 PLSEVPDEVFSSGT
+482 ALSDVPDEVFASGT
-496 MGQGIAIEPEDN
+496 MGQGIAIEPEEN
-508 LVKAP
+508 VVKSP
-513 VAGTISLVYPTAH
+513 VAGTVSLVYPTGH

-535 AEILIHIGVDTVNL
+535 AEILIHIGIDTVNL
-549 KGKYFKPLIE
+549 KGKHFKALIE
-559 QGQKVAVGTPLVEF
+559 QGQKVTVGTPLVEF
-573 DYQAIK
+573 DYQAIQ

-595 RYQVETRA
+595 QYQVETRS
-603 DGTTADDALM
+603 DGATDDDALM

>member
-1 MGEATLA
+1 MGETALA
-8 KQLLQLVGGKQNIEQ
+8 KQLLKLVGGKQNINQ

-30 LRFTLKDPQKATAAK
+30 LRFTLKDQDKVPKE
-45 QKVEALDGVITVVEA
+45 KVEALDGVITVVEA
-60 SGQYQV
+60 SGQFQV

-73 DVYQAIIKLEPSL
+73 DVYQEVVKLEPSL
-86 GDSAQAAND
+86 SDGTEGPATVTH
-95 QPKEKMTFKRTFNG
+95 EKMTFKRAFNG

-131 KGLLSLAVAV
+131 KGLLSLAVV
-141 GWLTTKSGAY
+141 LGWLTTKSGAY

-161 FYFLPIAL
+161 FYFLPLAL
-169 AFTAAKH
+169 AFTAAKQ
-176 LKVNPFVAMAI
+176 LKVNQFVAMAI

-192 YPNIVGLVGKPSI
+192 YPNIVALVGKPSI

-234 EPFFNKIW
+234 EPFFNRIW
-242 HQSVR
+242 HESVR

-253 CLLVIIVPL
+253 CLLVVIVTL

-278 ATAIVSLNKSVPAL
+278 ATAIVSLNKSVPVL
-292 AGMVLGGFWQVFV
+292 AGMILGGFWQVFV

-313 VPVMMNNIAQYGT
+313 VPVMMNNIALYGT

-343 AFAVFLKTRDAKM
+343 AFAVFLKARDAKM

-366 ALFGVTEPT
+366 ALFGITEPT

-403 SGAGSNVASLA
+403 SGAGANVASLA

-434 IVAFVLGV
+434 VVAFVLGV
-442 ALTFVFGGINAGVK
+442 GLTLAFGGINAPAK
-456 EDKTQAAQV
+456 NQAAAEV
-465 TADHAE
+465 VADHAE

-482 PLSEVPDEVFSSGT
+482 TLSDVPDEVFASGT
-496 MGQGIAIEPEDN
+496 MGQGIAIEPEEN
-508 LVKAP
+508 VVKSP
-513 VAGTISLVYPTAH
+513 VAGTVSLVYPTGH

-535 AEILIHIGVDTVNL
+535 AEILIHIGIDTVNL
-549 KGKYFKPLIE
+549 KGKHFKALIE
-559 QGQKVAVGTPLVEF
+559 QGQKVTVGTPLVEF
-573 DYQAIK
+573 DYQAIQ

-595 RYQVETRA
+595 QYQVETRS
-603 DGTTADDALM
+603 DGATDDDALM

>member
-1 MGEATLA
+1 MGETALA
-8 KQLLQLVGGKQNIEQ
+8 KQLLKLVGGKQNINQ

-30 LRFTLKDPQKATAAK
+30 LRFTLKDQDKVPKE
-45 QKVEALDGVITVVEA
+45 KVEALDGVITVVEA
-60 SGQYQV
+60 SGQFQV

-73 DVYQAIIKLEPSL
+73 DVYQEVVKLEPSL
-86 GDSAQAAND
+86 SDGTEGPATVTH
-95 QPKEKMTFKRTFNG
+95 EKMTFKRAFNG

-131 KGLLSLAVAV
+131 KGLLSLAVV
-141 GWLTTKSGAY
+141 LGWLTTKSGAY

-161 FYFLPIAL
+161 FYFLPLAL
-169 AFTAAKH
+169 AFTAAKQ
-176 LKVNPFVAMAI
+176 LKVNQFVAMAI

-192 YPNIVGLVGKPSI
+192 YPNIVALVGKPSI
-205 DFFGIPVVAANYTA
+205 DFLGIPVVAANYTA

-234 EPFFNKIW
+234 EPFFNRIW
-242 HQSVR
+242 HESVR

-253 CLLVIIVPL
+253 CLLVVIVPL

-278 ATAIVSLNKSVPAL
+278 ATAIVSLNKSVPVL
-292 AGMVLGGFWQVFV
+292 AGMILGGFWQVFV

-313 VPVMMNNIAQYGT
+313 VPVMMNNIALYGT

-331 ILLPA
+331 TLLPA

-343 AFAVFLKTRDAKM
+343 AFAVFLKARDAKM

-366 ALFGVTEPT
+366 ALFGITEPT

-403 SGAGSNVASLA
+403 SGAGANVAALA

-434 IVAFVLGV
+434 VVAFVLGV
-442 ALTFVFGGINAGVK
+442 GLTLAFGGINAPAK
-456 EDKTQAAQV
+456 NQAATAV
-465 TADHAE
+465 VADHAE

-482 PLSEVPDEVFSSGT
+482 ALSDVPDEVFASGT
-496 MGQGIAIEPEDN
+496 MGQGIAIEPEEN
-508 LVKAP
+508 VVKSP
-513 VAGTISLVYPTAH
+513 VAGTVSLVYPTGH

-535 AEILIHIGVDTVNL
+535 AEILIHIGIDTVNL
-549 KGKYFKPLIE
+549 KGKHFKALIE
-559 QGQKVAVGTPLVEF
+559 QGQKVTVGTPLVEF
-573 DYQAIK
+573 DYQAIQ

-595 RYQVETRA
+595 QYQVETRS
-603 DGTTADDALM
+603 DGATDDDALM

>member
-1 MGEATLA
+1 MGETALA
-8 KQLLQLVGGKQNIEQ
+8 KQLLKLVGGKQNINQ

-30 LRFTLKDPQKATAAK
+30 LRFTLKDQDKVPKE
-45 QKVEALDGVITVVEA
+45 KVEALDGVITVVEA
-60 SGQYQV
+60 SGQFQV

-73 DVYQAIIKLEPSL
+73 DVYQEVVKLEPSL
-86 GDSAQAAND
+86 SDGTEGPATVTH
-95 QPKEKMTFKRTFNG
+95 EKMTFKRAFNG
-109 LLTFISGVFTPFLG
+109 LLTFISGAFTPFLG

-131 KGLLSLAVAV
+131 KGLLSLAVV
-141 GWLTTKSGAY
+141 LGWLTTKSGAY

-161 FYFLPIAL
+161 FYFLPLAL
-169 AFTAAKH
+169 AFTAAKQ
-176 LKVNPFVAMAI
+176 LKVNQFVAMAI

-192 YPNIVGLVGKPSI
+192 YPNIVALVGKPSI
-205 DFFGIPVVAANYTA
+205 DFLGIPVVAANYTA

-234 EPFFNKIW
+234 EPFFNRIW
-242 HQSVR
+242 HESVR

-253 CLLVIIVPL
+253 CLLVVIVPL

-278 ATAIVSLNKSVPAL
+278 ATAIVSLNKSVPVL
-292 AGMVLGGFWQVFV
+292 AGMILGGFWQVFV

-313 VPVMMNNIAQYGT
+313 VPVMMNNIALYGT

-343 AFAVFLKTRDAKM
+343 AFAVFLKARDAKM

-366 ALFGVTEPT
+366 ALFGITEPT

-403 SGAGSNVASLA
+403 SGAGANVAALA

-434 IVAFVLGV
+434 VVAFVLGV
-442 ALTFVFGGINAGVK
+442 GLTLAFGGINAPAK
-456 EDKTQAAQV
+456 NQAATAV
-465 TADHAE
+465 VADHAE

-482 PLSEVPDEVFSSGT
+482 ALSDVPDEVFASGT
-496 MGQGIAIEPEDN
+496 MGQGIAIEPEEN
-508 LVKAP
+508 VVKSP
-513 VAGTISLVYPTAH
+513 VAGTVSLVYPTGH

-535 AEILIHIGVDTVNL
+535 AEILIHIGIDTVNL
-549 KGKYFKPLIE
+549 KGKHFKALIE
-559 QGQKVAVGTPLVEF
+559 QGQKVTVGTPLVEF
-573 DYQAIK
+573 DYQAIQ

-595 RYQVETRA
+595 QYQVETRS
-603 DGTTADDALM
+603 DGATDDDALM

>member
-1 MGEATLA
+1 MGETALA
-8 KQLLQLVGGKQNIEQ
+8 KQLLKLVGGKQNINQ

-30 LRFTLKDPQKATAAK
+30 LRFTLKDQNKVPKE
-45 QKVEALDGVITVVEA
+45 KVEALDGVITVVEA
-60 SGQYQV
+60 SGQFQV

-73 DVYQAIIKLEPSL
+73 DVYQEVVKLEPSL
-86 GDSAQAAND
+86 SDGTEGPATVTH
-95 QPKEKMTFKRTFNG
+95 EKMTFKRAFNG

-131 KGLLSLAVAV
+131 KGLLSLAVV
-141 GWLTTKSGAY
+141 LGWLTTKSGAY

-161 FYFLPIAL
+161 FYFLPLAL
-169 AFTAAKH
+169 AFTAAKQ
-176 LKVNPFVAMAI
+176 LKVNQFVAMAI

-192 YPNIVGLVGKPSI
+192 YPNIVALVGKPSI

-234 EPFFNKIW
+234 EPFFNRIW
-242 HQSVR
+242 HESVR

-253 CLLVIIVPL
+253 CLLVVIVPL

-278 ATAIVSLNKSVPAL
+278 ATAIVSLNKSVPVL
-292 AGMVLGGFWQVFV
+292 AGMILGGFWQVFV

-313 VPVMMNNIAQYGT
+313 VPVMMNNIALYGT

-343 AFAVFLKTRDAKM
+343 ASAVFLKARDAKM

-366 ALFGVTEPT
+366 ALFGITEPT

-403 SGAGSNVASLA
+403 SGAGANVASLA
-414 SILSLPTYLGKG
+414 SVLSLPTYLGKG

-434 IVAFVLGV
+434 VVAFVLGV
-442 ALTFVFGGINAGVK
+442 GLTLAFGGINAPAK
-456 EDKTQAAQV
+456 NQAAGAV
-465 TADHAE
+465 VADHAE

-482 PLSEVPDEVFSSGT
+482 ALSDVPDEVFASGT
-496 MGQGIAIEPEDN
+496 MGQGIAIEPEEDV
-508 LVKAP
+508 VKSP
-513 VAGTISLVYPTAH
+513 VAGTVSLVYPTGH

-535 AEILIHIGVDTVNL
+535 AEILIHIGIDTVNL
-549 KGKYFKPLIE
+549 KGKHFKALIE
-559 QGQKVAVGTPLVEF
+559 QGQKVTVGTPLVEF
-573 DYQAIK
+573 DYQAIQ

-595 RYQVETRA
+595 QYQVETRS
-603 DGTTADDALM
+603 DGATDDDALM

>member
-1 MGEATLA
+1 MGETALA
-8 KQLLQLVGGKQNIEQ
+8 KQLLKLVGGKQNINQ

-30 LRFTLKDPQKATAAK
+30 LRFTLKDQDKVPKE
-45 QKVEALDGVITVVEA
+45 KVEALDGVITVVEA
-60 SGQYQV
+60 SGQFQV

-73 DVYQAIIKLEPSL
+73 DVYQEVVKLEPSL
-86 GDSAQAAND
+86 SDGTEGPATVTH
-95 QPKEKMTFKRTFNG
+95 EKMTFKRAFNG

-131 KGLLSLAVAV
+131 KGLLSLAVV
-141 GWLTTKSGAY
+141 LGWLTTKSGAY

-161 FYFLPIAL
+161 FYFLPLAL
-169 AFTAAKH
+169 AFTAAKQ
-176 LKVNPFVAMAI
+176 LKVNQFVAMAI

-192 YPNIVGLVGKPSI
+192 YPNIVALVGKPSI

-219 TVLPILLVV
+219 TVLPFLLVV

-234 EPFFNKIW
+234 EPFFNRIW
-242 HQSVR
+242 HESVR

-253 CLLVIIVPL
+253 CLLVVIVPL

-278 ATAIVSLNKSVPAL
+278 ATAIVSLNKSVPVL
-292 AGMVLGGFWQVFV
+292 AGMILGGFWQVFV

-313 VPVMMNNIAQYGT
+313 VPVMMNNIALYGT

-343 AFAVFLKTRDAKM
+343 AFAVFLKARDAKM

-366 ALFGVTEPT
+366 ALFGITEPT

-403 SGAGSNVASLA
+403 SGAGANVASLA

-434 IVAFVLGV
+434 VVAFVLGV
-442 ALTFVFGGINAGVK
+442 GLTLAFGGINAPAK
-456 EDKTQAAQV
+456 NQAAAEV
-465 TADHAE
+465 VADHAE

-482 PLSEVPDEVFSSGT
+482 TLSDVPDEVFASGT
-496 MGQGIAIEPEDN
+496 MGQGIAIEPEEN
-508 LVKAP
+508 VVKSP
-513 VAGTISLVYPTAH
+513 VAGTVSLVYPTGH

-535 AEILIHIGVDTVNL
+535 AEILIHIGIDTVNL
-549 KGKYFKPLIE
+549 KGKHFKALIE
-559 QGQKVAVGTPLVEF
+559 QGQKVTVGTPLVEF
-573 DYQAIK
+573 DYQAIQ

-595 RYQVETRA
+595 QYQVETRS
-603 DGTTADDALM
+603 DGATDDDALM

>member
-1 MGEATLA
+1 MGETALA
-8 KQLLQLVGGKQNIEQ
+8 KQLLKLVGGKQNINQ

-30 LRFTLKDPQKATAAK
+30 LRFTLKDQD
-45 QKVEALDGVITVVEA
+45 KVPKEKVKALDGVITVVEA
-60 SGQYQV
+60 SGQFQV

-73 DVYQAIIKLEPSL
+73 DVYQEVVKLEPSL
-86 GDSAQAAND
+86 SDGTEGPATVTH
-95 QPKEKMTFKRTFNG
+95 EKMTFKRAFNG

-131 KGLLSLAVAV
+131 KGLLSLAVV
-141 GWLTTKSGAY
+141 LGWLTTKSGAY

-161 FYFLPIAL
+161 FYFLPLAL
-169 AFTAAKH
+169 AFTAAKQ
-176 LKVNPFVAMAI
+176 LKVNQFVAMAI

-192 YPNIVGLVGKPSI
+192 YPNIVALVGKPSI

-234 EPFFNKIW
+234 EPFFNRIW
-242 HQSVR
+242 HESVR

-253 CLLVIIVPL
+253 CLLVVIVPL

-278 ATAIVSLNKSVPAL
+278 ATAIVSLNKSVPVL
-292 AGMVLGGFWQVFV
+292 AGMILGGFWQVFV

-313 VPVMMNNIAQYGT
+313 VPVMMNNIALYGT

-343 AFAVFLKTRDAKM
+343 AFAVFLKARDAKM

-366 ALFGVTEPT
+366 ALFGITEPT

-403 SGAGSNVASLA
+403 SGAGANVASLA

-434 IVAFVLGV
+434 VVAFVLGV
-442 ALTFVFGGINAGVK
+442 GLTLAFGGINAPAK
-456 EDKTQAAQV
+456 NQAAAEV
-465 TADHAE
+465 VADHAE

-482 PLSEVPDEVFSSGT
+482 TLSDVPDEVFASGT
-496 MGQGIAIEPEDN
+496 MGQGIAIEPEEN
-508 LVKAP
+508 VVKSP
-513 VAGTISLVYPTAH
+513 VAGTVSLVYPTGH

-535 AEILIHIGVDTVNL
+535 AEILIHIGIDTVNL
-549 KGKYFKPLIE
+549 KGKHFKALIE
-559 QGQKVAVGTPLVEF
+559 QGQKVTVGTPLVEF
-573 DYQAIK
+573 DYQAIQ

-595 RYQVETRA
+595 QYQVETRS
-603 DGTTADDALM
+603 DGATDDDALM

>member
-1 MGEATLA
+1 MGETALA
-8 KQLLQLVGGKQNIEQ
+8 KQLLKLVGGKQNINQ

-30 LRFTLKDPQKATAAK
+30 LRFTLKDQDKVPKE
-45 QKVEALDGVITVVEA
+45 KVEALDGVITVVEA
-60 SGQYQV
+60 SGQFQV

-73 DVYQAIIKLEPSL
+73 DVYQEVVKLEPSL
-86 GDSAQAAND
+86 SDGTEGPATVTH
-95 QPKEKMTFKRTFNG
+95 EKMTFKRAFNG

-131 KGLLSLAVAV
+131 KGLLSLAVV
-141 GWLTTKSGAY
+141 LGWLTTKSGAY

-161 FYFLPIAL
+161 FYFLPLAL
-169 AFTAAKH
+169 AFTAAKQ
-176 LKVNPFVAMAI
+176 LKVNQFVAMAI

-192 YPNIVGLVGKPSI
+192 YPNIVALVGKPSI

-234 EPFFNKIW
+234 EPFFNRIW
-242 HQSVR
+242 HESVR

-253 CLLVIIVPL
+253 CLLVVIVPL

-278 ATAIVSLNKSVPAL
+278 ATAIVSLNKSVPVL
-292 AGMVLGGFWQVFV
+292 AGMILGGFWQVFV

-313 VPVMMNNIAQYGT
+313 VPVMMNNIALYGT

-343 AFAVFLKTRDAKM
+343 AFAVFLKARDAKM

-366 ALFGVTEPT
+366 ALFGITEPT

-403 SGAGSNVASLA
+403 SGAGANVASLA
-414 SILSLPTYLGKG
+414 SVLSLPTYLGKG

-434 IVAFVLGV
+434 VVAFVLGV
-442 ALTFVFGGINAGVK
+442 GLTLAFGGINAPAK
-456 EDKTQAAQV
+456 NQAAAEV
-465 TADHAE
+465 VADHAE

-482 PLSEVPDEVFSSGT
+482 ALSDVPDEVFASGT
-496 MGQGIAIEPEDN
+496 MGQGIAIEPEEN
-508 LVKAP
+508 VVKSP
-513 VAGTISLVYPTAH
+513 VAGTVSLVYPTGH

-535 AEILIHIGVDTVNL
+535 AEILIHIGIDTVNL
-549 KGKYFKPLIE
+549 KGKHFKALIE
-559 QGQKVAVGTPLVEF
+559 QGQKVTVGTPLVEF
-573 DYQAIK
+573 DYQAIQ

-595 RYQVETRA
+595 QYQVETRS
-603 DGTTADDALM
+603 DGATDDDALM

>member
-1 MGEATLA
+1 MGETALA
-8 KQLLQLVGGKQNIEQ
+8 KQLLKLVGGKQNINQ

-30 LRFTLKDPQKATAAK
+30 LRFTLKDQDKVPKE
-45 QKVEALDGVITVVEA
+45 KVEALDGVITVVEA
-60 SGQYQV
+60 SGQFQV

-73 DVYQAIIKLEPSL
+73 DVYQEVVKLEPSL
-86 GDSAQAAND
+86 SDGTEGPATVTH
-95 QPKEKMTFKRTFNG
+95 EKMTFKRAFNG

-131 KGLLSLAVAV
+131 KGLLSLAVV
-141 GWLTTKSGAY
+141 LGWLTTKSGAY

-161 FYFLPIAL
+161 FYFLPLAL
-169 AFTAAKH
+169 AFTAAKQ
-176 LKVNPFVAMAI
+176 LKVNQFVAMAI

-192 YPNIVGLVGKPSI
+192 YPNIVALVGKPSI
-205 DFFGIPVVAANYTA
+205 DFLGIPVVAANYTA

-234 EPFFNKIW
+234 EPFFNRIW
-242 HQSVR
+242 HESVR

-253 CLLVIIVPL
+253 CLLVVIVPL

-278 ATAIVSLNKSVPAL
+278 ATAIVSLNKSVPVL
-292 AGMVLGGFWQVFV
+292 AGMILGGFWQVFV

-313 VPVMMNNIAQYGT
+313 VPVMMNNIALYGT

-343 AFAVFLKTRDAKM
+343 AFAVFLKARDAKM

-366 ALFGVTEPT
+366 ALFGITEPT

-403 SGAGSNVASLA
+403 SGAGANVASLA

-434 IVAFVLGV
+434 VVAFVLGV
-442 ALTFVFGGINAGVK
+442 GLTLAFGGINAPAK
-456 EDKTQAAQV
+456 NQAATAV
-465 TADHAE
+465 VADHAE

-482 PLSEVPDEVFSSGT
+482 TLSDVPDEVFASGT
-496 MGQGIAIEPEDN
+496 MGQGIAIEPEEN
-508 LVKAP
+508 VVKSP
-513 VAGTISLVYPTAH
+513 VAGTVSLVYPTGH

-535 AEILIHIGVDTVNL
+535 AEILIHIGIDTVNL
-549 KGKYFKPLIE
+549 KGKHFKALIE
-559 QGQKVAVGTPLVEF
+559 QGQKVTVGTPLVEF
-573 DYQAIK
+573 DYQAIQ

-595 RYQVETRA
+595 QYQVETRS
-603 DGTTADDALM
+603 DGATDDDALM

>member
-1 MGEATLA
+1 MGETALA
-8 KQLLQLVGGKQNIEQ
+8 KQLLKLVGGKQNINQ

-30 LRFTLKDPQKATAAK
+30 LRFTLKDQDKVPKE
-45 QKVEALDGVITVVEA
+45 KVEALDGVITVVEA
-60 SGQYQV
+60 SGQFQV

-73 DVYQAIIKLEPSL
+73 DVYQEVVKLEPSL
-86 GDSAQAAND
+86 SDGTEGPATVTH
-95 QPKEKMTFKRTFNG
+95 EKMTFKRAFNG

-131 KGLLSLAVAV
+131 KGLLSLAVV
-141 GWLTTKSGAY
+141 LGWLTTKSGAY

-161 FYFLPIAL
+161 FYFLPLAL
-169 AFTAAKH
+169 AFTTAKQ
-176 LKVNPFVAMAI
+176 LKVNQFVAMAI

-192 YPNIVGLVGKPSI
+192 YPNIVALVGKPSI

-242 HQSVR
+242 HESVR

-253 CLLVIIVPL
+253 CLLVVIVPL

-278 ATAIVSLNKSVPAL
+278 ATAIVSLNKSVPVL
-292 AGMVLGGFWQVFV
+292 AGMILGGFWQVFV

-313 VPVMMNNIAQYGT
+313 VPVMMNNIALYGT

-343 AFAVFLKTRDAKM
+343 AFAVFLKARDAKM

-366 ALFGVTEPT
+366 ALFGITEPT

-403 SGAGSNVASLA
+403 SGAGANVASLA
-414 SILSLPTYLGKG
+414 SVLSLPTYLGKG

-434 IVAFVLGV
+434 VVAFVLGV
-442 ALTFVFGGINAGVK
+442 GLTLAFGGINAPAK
-456 EDKTQAAQV
+456 NQAAAEV
-465 TADHAE
+465 VADHAE

-482 PLSEVPDEVFSSGT
+482 ALSDVPDEVFASGT
-496 MGQGIAIEPEDN
+496 MGQGIAIEPEEN
-508 LVKAP
+508 VVKSP
-513 VAGTISLVYPTAH
+513 VAGTVSLVYPTGH

-535 AEILIHIGVDTVNL
+535 AEILIHIGIDTVNL
-549 KGKYFKPLIE
+549 KGKHFKALIE
-559 QGQKVAVGTPLVEF
+559 QGQKVTVGTPLVEF
-573 DYQAIK
+573 DYQAIQ

-595 RYQVETRA
+595 QYQVETRS
-603 DGTTADDALM
+603 DGATDDDALM

>member
-1 MGEATLA
+1 MGETALA
-8 KQLLQLVGGKQNIEQ
+8 KQLLKLVGGKQNINQ

-30 LRFTLKDPQKATAAK
+30 LRFTLKDQDKVPKE
-45 QKVEALDGVITVVEA
+45 KVEALDGVITVVEA
-60 SGQYQV
+60 SGQFQV

-73 DVYQAIIKLEPSL
+73 DVYQEVVKLEPSL
-86 GDSAQAAND
+86 SDGTEGPATVTH
-95 QPKEKMTFKRTFNG
+95 EKMTFKRAFNG

-131 KGLLSLAVAV
+131 KGLLSLAVV
-141 GWLTTKSGAY
+141 LGWLTTKSGAY

-161 FYFLPIAL
+161 FYFLPLAL
-169 AFTAAKH
+169 AFTAAKQ
-176 LKVNPFVAMAI
+176 LKVNQFVAMAI

-192 YPNIVGLVGKPSI
+192 YPNIVALVGKPSI

-234 EPFFNKIW
+234 EPFFNRIW
-242 HQSVR
+242 HESVR

-253 CLLVIIVPL
+253 CLLVVIVPL

-278 ATAIVSLNKSVPAL
+278 ATAIVSLNKSVPVL
-292 AGMVLGGFWQVFV
+292 AGMILGGFWQVFV

-313 VPVMMNNIAQYGT
+313 VPVMMNNIALYGT

-343 AFAVFLKTRDAKM
+343 AFAVFLKARDAKM

-366 ALFGVTEPT
+366 ALFGITEPT

-403 SGAGSNVASLA
+403 SGAGANVAALA

-434 IVAFVLGV
+434 VVAFVLGV
-442 ALTFVFGGINAGVK
+442 GLTLAFGGINAPAK
-456 EDKTQAAQV
+456 KQAAAKV
-465 TADHAE
+465 VADHDE

-482 PLSEVPDEVFSSGT
+482 ALSDVPDEVFASGT
-496 MGQGIAIEPEDN
+496 MGQGIAIEPEEDV
-508 LVKAP
+508 VKSP
-513 VAGTISLVYPTAH
+513 VAGTVSLVYPTGH

-535 AEILIHIGVDTVNL
+535 AEILIHIGIDTVNL
-549 KGKYFKPLIE
+549 KGKHFKALIE
-559 QGQKVAVGTPLVEF
+559 QGQKVTVGTPLVEF
-573 DYQAIK
+573 DYQAIQ

-587 MMIVTNSD
+587 TMIVTNSD
-595 RYQVETRA
+595 QYQVETRS
-603 DGTTADDALM
+603 DGATDDDALM

>member
-1 MGEATLA
+1 MGETALA
-8 KQLLQLVGGKQNIEQ
+8 KQLLKLVGGKQNINQ

-30 LRFTLKDPQKATAAK
+30 LRFTLKDQDKVPKE
-45 QKVEALDGVITVVEA
+45 KVEALDGVITVVEA
-60 SGQYQV
+60 SGQFQV

-73 DVYQAIIKLEPSL
+73 DVYQEVVKLEPSL
-86 GDSAQAAND
+86 SDGTEGPATVTH
-95 QPKEKMTFKRTFNG
+95 EKMTFKRAVNG

-131 KGLLSLAVAV
+131 KGLLSLAVV
-141 GWLTTKSGAY
+141 LGWLTTKSGAY

-161 FYFLPIAL
+161 FYFLPLAL
-169 AFTAAKH
+169 AFTAAKQ
-176 LKVNPFVAMAI
+176 LKVNQFVAMAI

-192 YPNIVGLVGKPSI
+192 YPNIVALVGKPSI

-234 EPFFNKIW
+234 EPFFNRIW
-242 HQSVR
+242 HESVR

-253 CLLVIIVPL
+253 CLLVVIVPL

-278 ATAIVSLNKSVPAL
+278 ATAIVSLNKSVPVL
-292 AGMVLGGFWQVFV
+292 AGMILGGFWQVFV

-313 VPVMMNNIAQYGT
+313 VPVMMNNIALYGT

-343 AFAVFLKTRDAKM
+343 AFAVFLKARDAKM

-366 ALFGVTEPT
+366 ALFGITEPT

-403 SGAGSNVASLA
+403 SGAGANVAALA

-434 IVAFVLGV
+434 VVAFVLGV
-442 ALTFVFGGINAGVK
+442 GLTLAFGGINAPAK
-456 EDKTQAAQV
+456 KQAAAKV
-465 TADHAE
+465 VADHAE

-482 PLSEVPDEVFSSGT
+482 ALSDVPDEVFASGT
-496 MGQGIAIEPEDN
+496 MGQGIAIEPEEDV
-508 LVKAP
+508 VKSP
-513 VAGTISLVYPTAH
+513 VAGTVSLVYPTGH

-535 AEILIHIGVDTVNL
+535 AEILIHIGIDTVNL
-549 KGKYFKPLIE
+549 KGKHFKALIE
-559 QGQKVAVGTPLVEF
+559 QGQKVTVGTPLVEF
-573 DYQAIK
+573 DYQAIQ

-587 MMIVTNSD
+587 TMIVTNSD
-595 RYQVETRA
+595 QYQVETRS
-603 DGTTADDALM
+603 DGATDDDALM

>member
-1 MGEATLA
+1 MGETALA
-8 KQLLQLVGGKQNIEQ
+8 KQLLKLVGGKQNINQ

-30 LRFTLKDPQKATAAK
+30 LRFTLKDQDKVPKE
-45 QKVEALDGVITVVEA
+45 KVEALDGVITVVEA
-60 SGQYQV
+60 SGQFQV

-73 DVYQAIIKLEPSL
+73 DVYQEVVKLEPSL
-86 GDSAQAAND
+86 SDGTEGPATVTH
-95 QPKEKMTFKRTFNG
+95 EKMTFKRAFNG

-131 KGLLSLAVAV
+131 KGLLSLAVV
-141 GWLTTKSGAY
+141 LGWLTTKSGAY

-161 FYFLPIAL
+161 FYFLPLAL
-169 AFTAAKH
+169 AFTAAKQ
-176 LKVNPFVAMAI
+176 LKVNQFVAMAI

-192 YPNIVGLVGKPSI
+192 YPNIVALVGKPSI

-234 EPFFNKIW
+234 EPFFNRIW
-242 HQSVR
+242 HESVR

-253 CLLVIIVPL
+253 CLLVVIVPL

-278 ATAIVSLNKSVPAL
+278 ATAIVSLNKSVPVL
-292 AGMVLGGFWQVFV
+292 AGMILGGFWQVFV

-313 VPVMMNNIAQYGT
+313 VPVMMNNIALYGT

-343 AFAVFLKTRDAKM
+343 AFAVFLKARDAKM

-366 ALFGVTEPT
+366 ALFGITEPT
-375 IYGITLKLKKPFY
+375 IYGSTLKLKKPFY

-403 SGAGSNVASLA
+403 SGAGANVASLA

-434 IVAFVLGV
+434 VVAVVLGV
-442 ALTFVFGGINAGVK
+442 GLTLAFGGINAPAK
-456 EDKTQAAQV
+456 NQAAAEV
-465 TADHAE
+465 VADHAE

-482 PLSEVPDEVFSSGT
+482 TLSDVPDEVFASGT
-496 MGQGIAIEPEDN
+496 MGQGIAIEPEEN
-508 LVKAP
+508 VVKSP
-513 VAGTISLVYPTAH
+513 VAGTVSLVYPTGH

-535 AEILIHIGVDTVNL
+535 AEILIHIGIDTVNL
-549 KGKYFKPLIE
+549 KGKHFKALIE
-559 QGQKVAVGTPLVEF
+559 QGQKVTVGTPLVEF
-573 DYQAIK
+573 DYQAIQ

-595 RYQVETRA
+595 QYQVETRS
-603 DGTTADDALM
+603 DGATDDDALM

>member
-1 MGEATLA
+1 MGETALA
-8 KQLLQLVGGKQNIEQ
+8 KQLLKLVGGKQNINQ

-30 LRFTLKDPQKATAAK
+30 LRFTLKDQDKVPKE
-45 QKVEALDGVITVVEA
+45 KVEALDGVITVVEA
-60 SGQYQV
+60 SGQFQV

-73 DVYQAIIKLEPSL
+73 DVYQEVVKLEPSL
-86 GDSAQAAND
+86 SDGTEGPATVTH
-95 QPKEKMTFKRTFNG
+95 EKMTFKRAFNG

-131 KGLLSLAVAV
+131 KGLLSLAVV
-141 GWLTTKSGAY
+141 LGWLTTKSGAY

-161 FYFLPIAL
+161 FYFLPLAL
-169 AFTAAKH
+169 AFTAAKQ
-176 LKVNPFVAMAI
+176 LKVNQFVAMAI

-192 YPNIVGLVGKPSI
+192 YPNIVALVGKPSI

-242 HQSVR
+242 HESVR

-253 CLLVIIVPL
+253 CLLVVIVPL
-262 TMLVVGPV
+262 TMMVVGPV

-278 ATAIVSLNKSVPAL
+278 ATAIVSLNKSVPVL
-292 AGMVLGGFWQVFV
+292 AGMILGGFWQVFV

-313 VPVMMNNIAQYGT
+313 VPVMMNNIALYGT

-343 AFAVFLKTRDAKM
+343 AFAVFLKARDAKM

-366 ALFGVTEPT
+366 ALFGITEPT

-403 SGAGSNVASLA
+403 SGAGANVASLA
-414 SILSLPTYLGKG
+414 SVLSLPTYLGKG

-434 IVAFVLGV
+434 VVAFVLGV
-442 ALTFVFGGINAGVK
+442 GLTLAFGGINAPAK
-456 EDKTQAAQV
+456 NQAAAEV
-465 TADHAE
+465 VADHAE

-482 PLSEVPDEVFSSGT
+482 ALSDVPDEVFASGT
-496 MGQGIAIEPEDN
+496 MGQGIAIEPEEN
-508 LVKAP
+508 VVKSP
-513 VAGTISLVYPTAH
+513 VAGTVSLVYPTGH

-535 AEILIHIGVDTVNL
+535 AEILIHIGIDTVNL
-549 KGKYFKPLIE
+549 KGKHFKALIE
-559 QGQKVAVGTPLVEF
+559 QGQKVTVGTPLVEF
-573 DYQAIK
+573 DYQAIQ

-595 RYQVETRA
+595 QYQVETRS
-603 DGTTADDALM
+603 DGATDDDALM

>member
-1 MGEATLA
+1 MGETALA
-8 KQLLQLVGGKQNIEQ
+8 KQLLKLVGGKQNINQ

-30 LRFTLKDPQKATAAK
+30 LRFTLKDQDKVPKE
-45 QKVEALDGVITVVEA
+45 KVEALDGVITVVEA
-60 SGQYQV
+60 SGQFQV

-73 DVYQAIIKLEPSL
+73 DVYQEVVKLEPSL
-86 GDSAQAAND
+86 SDGTEGPATVTH
-95 QPKEKMTFKRTFNG
+95 EKMTFKRAFNG

-131 KGLLSLAVAV
+131 KGLLSLAVV
-141 GWLTTKSGAY
+141 LGWLTTKSGAY

-161 FYFLPIAL
+161 FYFLPLAL
-169 AFTAAKH
+169 AFTAAKQ
-176 LKVNPFVAMAI
+176 LKVNQFVAMAI

-192 YPNIVGLVGKPSI
+192 YPNIVALVGKPSI

-242 HQSVR
+242 HESVR

-253 CLLVIIVPL
+253 CLLVVIVPL

-278 ATAIVSLNKSVPAL
+278 ATAIVSLNKSVPVL
-292 AGMVLGGFWQVFV
+292 AGMILGGFWQVFV

-313 VPVMMNNIAQYGT
+313 VPVMMNNIALYGT

-343 AFAVFLKTRDAKM
+343 AFAVFLKARDAKM

-366 ALFGVTEPT
+366 ALFGITEPT

-403 SGAGSNVASLA
+403 SGAGANVASLA
-414 SILSLPTYLGKG
+414 SVLSLPTYLGKG

-434 IVAFVLGV
+434 VVAFVLGV
-442 ALTFVFGGINAGVK
+442 GLTLAFGGINAPAK
-456 EDKTQAAQV
+456 NQAAAAV
-465 TADHAE
+465 VADHAE

-482 PLSEVPDEVFSSGT
+482 ALSDVPDEVFASGT
-496 MGQGIAIEPEDN
+496 MGQGIAIEPEEN
-508 LVKAP
+508 VVKSP
-513 VAGTISLVYPTAH
+513 VAGTVSLVYPTGH

-535 AEILIHIGVDTVNL
+535 AEILIHIGIDTVNL
-549 KGKYFKPLIE
+549 KGKHFKALIE
-559 QGQKVAVGTPLVEF
+559 QGQKVTVGTPLVEF
-573 DYQAIK
+573 DYQAIQ

-595 RYQVETRA
+595 QYQVETRS
-603 DGTTADDALM
+603 DGATDDDALM

>member
-1 MGEATLA
+1 MGETALA
-8 KQLLQLVGGKQNIEQ
+8 KQLLKLVGGKQNINQ

-30 LRFTLKDPQKATAAK
+30 LRFTLKDQDKVPKE
-45 QKVEALDGVITVVEA
+45 KVEALDGVITVVEA
-60 SGQYQV
+60 SGQFQV

-73 DVYQAIIKLEPSL
+73 DVYQEVVKLEPSL
-86 GDSAQAAND
+86 SDGTEGPATVTH
-95 QPKEKMTFKRTFNG
+95 EKMTFKRAFNG

-131 KGLLSLAVAV
+131 KGLLSLAVV
-141 GWLTTKSGAY
+141 LGWLTTKSGAY

-161 FYFLPIAL
+161 FYFLPLAL
-169 AFTAAKH
+169 AFTAAKQ
-176 LKVNPFVAMAI
+176 LKVNQFVAMAI

-192 YPNIVGLVGKPSI
+192 YPNIVALVGKPSI

-234 EPFFNKIW
+234 EPFFNRIW
-242 HQSVR
+242 HESVR

-253 CLLVIIVPL
+253 CLLVVIVPL

-278 ATAIVSLNKSVPAL
+278 ATAIVSLNKSVPVL
-292 AGMVLGGFWQVFV
+292 AGMILGGFWQVFV

-313 VPVMMNNIAQYGT
+313 VPVMMNNIALYGT

-343 AFAVFLKTRDAKM
+343 AFAVFLKARDAKM

-366 ALFGVTEPT
+366 ALFGITEPT

-403 SGAGSNVASLA
+403 SGAGANVASLA
-414 SILSLPTYLGKG
+414 SVLSLPTYLGKG

-434 IVAFVLGV
+434 VVAFVLGV
-442 ALTFVFGGINAGVK
+442 GLTLAFGGINAPAK
-456 EDKTQAAQV
+456 NQAAGAV
-465 TADHAE
+465 VADHAE

-482 PLSEVPDEVFSSGT
+482 ALSNVPDEVFASGT
-496 MGQGIAIEPEDN
+496 MGQGIAIEPEEDV
-508 LVKAP
+508 VKSP
-513 VAGTISLVYPTAH
+513 VAGTVSLVYPTGH

-535 AEILIHIGVDTVNL
+535 AEILLHLGIDTVNL
-549 KGKYFKPLIE
+549 KGEHFKALIE
-559 QGQKVAVGTPLVEF
+559 QGQKVTVGTPLVEF
-573 DYQAIK
+573 DYQAIQ

-595 RYQVETRA
+595 QYQVETRS
-603 DGTTADDALM
+603 DGATDDDALM

>member
-1 MGEATLA
+1 MGETALA
-8 KQLLQLVGGKQNIEQ
+8 KQLLKLVGGKQNINQ

-30 LRFTLKDPQKATAAK
+30 LRFTLKDQDKVPKE
-45 QKVEALDGVITVVEA
+45 KVEALDGVITVVEA
-60 SGQYQV
+60 SGQFQV

-73 DVYQAIIKLEPSL
+73 DVYQEVVKLEPSL
-86 GDSAQAAND
+86 SDGTEGPATVTH
-95 QPKEKMTFKRTFNG
+95 EKMTFKRAFNG

-131 KGLLSLAVAV
+131 KGLLSLAVV
-141 GWLTTKSGAY
+141 LGWLTTKSGAY

-161 FYFLPIAL
+161 FYFLPLAL
-169 AFTAAKH
+169 AFTAAKQ
-176 LKVNPFVAMAI
+176 LKVNQFVAMAI

-192 YPNIVGLVGKPSI
+192 YPNIVALVGKPSI

-242 HQSVR
+242 HESVR

-253 CLLVIIVPL
+253 CLLVVIVPL

-278 ATAIVSLNKSVPAL
+278 ATAIVSLNKSVPVL
-292 AGMVLGGFWQVFV
+292 AGMILGGFWQVFV

-313 VPVMMNNIAQYGT
+313 VPVMMNNIALYGT

-343 AFAVFLKTRDAKM
+343 AFAVFLKARDAKM

-366 ALFGVTEPT
+366 ALFGITEPT

-403 SGAGSNVASLA
+403 SGAGANVASLA
-414 SILSLPTYLGKG
+414 SVLSLPTYLGKG

-434 IVAFVLGV
+434 VVAFVLGV
-442 ALTFVFGGINAGVK
+442 GLTLAFGGINAPAK
-456 EDKTQAAQV
+456 NQAAAEV
-465 TADHAE
+465 VADHAE

-482 PLSEVPDEVFSSGT
+482 TLSDVPDEVFASGT
-496 MGQGIAIEPEDN
+496 MGQGIAIEPEEN
-508 LVKAP
+508 VVKSP
-513 VAGTISLVYPTAH
+513 VAGTVSLVYPTGH

-535 AEILIHIGVDTVNL
+535 AEILIHIGIDTVNL
-549 KGKYFKPLIE
+549 KGKHFKALIE
-559 QGQKVAVGTPLVEF
+559 QGQKVTVGTPLVEF
-573 DYQAIK
+573 DYQAIQ

-595 RYQVETRA
+595 QYQVETRS
-603 DGTTADDALM
+603 DGATDDDALM

>member
-1 MGEATLA
+1 MGETALA
-8 KQLLQLVGGKQNIEQ
+8 KQLLKLVGGKQNINQ

-30 LRFTLKDPQKATAAK
+30 LRFTLKDQNKVPKE
-45 QKVEALDGVITVVEA
+45 KVEALDGVITVVEA
-60 SGQYQV
+60 SGQFQV

-73 DVYQAIIKLEPSL
+73 DVYQEVVKLEPSL
-86 GDSAQAAND
+86 SDGTEGPATVTH
-95 QPKEKMTFKRTFNG
+95 EKMTFKRAFNG

-131 KGLLSLAVAV
+131 KGLLSLAVV
-141 GWLTTKSGAY
+141 LGWLTTKSGAY

-161 FYFLPIAL
+161 FYFLPLAL
-169 AFTAAKH
+169 AFTAAKQ
-176 LKVNPFVAMAI
+176 LKVNQFVAMAI

-192 YPNIVGLVGKPSI
+192 YPNIVALVGKPSI

-234 EPFFNKIW
+234 EPFFNRIW
-242 HQSVR
+242 HESVR

-253 CLLVIIVPL
+253 CLLVVIVPL

-278 ATAIVSLNKSVPAL
+278 ATAIVSLNKSVPVL
-292 AGMVLGGFWQVFV
+292 AGMILGGFWQVFV

-313 VPVMMNNIAQYGT
+313 VPVMMNNIALYGT

-343 AFAVFLKTRDAKM
+343 AFAVFLKARDAKM

-366 ALFGVTEPT
+366 ALFGITEPT

-403 SGAGSNVASLA
+403 SGAGANVASLA
-414 SILSLPTYLGKG
+414 SVLSLPTYLGKG

-434 IVAFVLGV
+434 VVAFVLGV
-442 ALTFVFGGINAGVK
+442 GLTLAFGGINAPAK
-456 EDKTQAAQV
+456 NQAAAAV
-465 TADHAE
+465 VADHAE

-482 PLSEVPDEVFSSGT
+482 ALSDVPDEVFASGT
-496 MGQGIAIEPEDN
+496 MGQGIAIEPEEN
-508 LVKAP
+508 VVKSP
-513 VAGTISLVYPTAH
+513 VAGTVSLVYPTGH

-535 AEILIHIGVDTVNL
+535 AEILIHIGIDTVNL
-549 KGKYFKPLIE
+549 KGKHFKALIE
-559 QGQKVAVGTPLVEF
+559 QGQKVTVGTPLVEF
-573 DYQAIK
+573 DYQAIQ

-595 RYQVETRA
+595 QYQVETRS
-603 DGTTADDALM
+603 DGATDDDALM